1 MNEATKRC
9 PSCRSPLVAM
19 STKCES
25 CGLEIK
31 SDAPN
36 RTVQVISD
44 YFQSLESQLVEEGL
58 TGGALESELIA
69 RKGRYIRD
77 MGVPNSREDLL
88 SLLHYIAPRLDTVSP
103 DPNIE
108 DWRSKFREVTNLAKR
123 SFKNDVKA
131 RTEVEDI
138 ERSVQVSM
146 VGTLKG
152 RAKRSPIIAIAVGI
166 VTLFVFGGLISVQLQ
181 KHDAAQNLGQCE
193 SAYEKDAVTEKLR
206 LEGLLSKAT
215 SEIKSA
221 DYESAIATISGIS
234 WDLKPEC
241 KQDIVAEKVK
251 QWEQKR
257 QDLEKLATSGKQNMT
272 NQKKEEAASLVA
284 KEKAAEVKAE
294 VKEKAAEV
302 KAAKE
307 TRKTETDAEF

>member
-1 MNEATKRC
+1 MA
-9 PSCRSPLVAM
+9 
-19 STKCES
+19 TKCES

-31 SDAPN
+31 SDTPN
-36 RTVQVISD
+36 RTVQTISEH
-44 YFQSLESQLVEEGL
+44 FQSLESQLVEEGL
-58 TGGALESELIA
+58 TGGVLNSELIA

-88 SLLHYIAPRLDTVSP
+88 SLLHYIAPRLDAVSP

-108 DWRSKFREVTNLAKR
+108 DWRSKFKEVVNLAKR

-152 RAKRSPIIAIAVGI
+152 RAKRSPIIAIAAGI

-181 KHDAAQNLGQCE
+181 KHDDAQSLGQCE
-193 SAYEKDAVTEKLR
+193 EAYEKDAAAEKAR
-206 LEGLLSKAT
+206 LEELLSKAT
-215 SEIKSA
+215 SELKNSDHDSA
-221 DYESAIATISGIS
+221 LTTISGIS

-241 KQDIVAEKVK
+241 KQDAVAEKVK

-257 QDLEKLATSGKQNMT
+257 HDLEKLASSGKQT
-272 NQKKEEAASLVA
+272 VINQKKEEAEALATQKKEDIEALAA
-284 KEKAAEVKAE
+284 KEKASA
-294 VKEKAAEV
+294 V
-302 KAAKE
+302 KAARE
-307 TRKTETDAEF
+307 TRKAATDAEY